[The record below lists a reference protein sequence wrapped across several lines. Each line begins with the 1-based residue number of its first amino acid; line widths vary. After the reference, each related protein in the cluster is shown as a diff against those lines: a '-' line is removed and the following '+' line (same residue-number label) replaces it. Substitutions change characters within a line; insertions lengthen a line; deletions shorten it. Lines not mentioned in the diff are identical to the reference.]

1 VSEKTPFVLETEAM
15 IKEITKNAEKRA
27 AMPPPR
33 ITLPGAWAPS
43 ELWPGEDYM
52 HVNSRFTDYRLT

>member
-1 VSEKTPFVLETEAM
+1 MEEKTPFVLETEAM

-27 AMPPPR
+27 AMPPPT
-33 ITLPGAWAPS
+33 IKLPGAWAPS

-52 HVNSRFTDYRLT
+52 HINNKLTDYRLT